1 MVVWFFFFGFSL
13 LIVRVTYTWYPFCK
27 PCHVAKSHHIT
38 RLRFVND
45 DMTTH
50 SLTLTKKKR
59 IQTVFFVSSNEVPQ
73 IKLTQTRKHK
83 FNVAFSQSIRYFF
96 SILMGIYRDM
106 SVFEAFFSSEVYFD
120 GKKPSHTHTFSSQN
134 NKKKVYFDAI
144 KTE

>member
-1 MVVWFFFFGFSL
+1 MIGSLVFFFGFSL

-96 SILMGIYRDM
+96 SILM
-106 SVFEAFFSSEVYFD
+106 VFTEIWVYLKHSSHRKCILME
-120 GKKPSHTHTFSSQN
+120 KNPLTHTLSALKIT
-134 NKKKVYFDAI
+134 KKKF
-144 KTE
+144 TLML